1 MKTKFKELLALR
13 FERDGFTLASR
24 ILDLGK
30 DAEIVAGICREKVEE
45 NGEFAKINASLIV
58 EWMENLARNAQAT
71 LDLQVEKD
79 KRND

>member
-1 MKTKFKELLALR
+1 MKTEFKELLDFR
-13 FERDGFTLASR
+13 FEKNGFTLASK

-30 DAEIVAGICREKVEE
+30 DAEIVGGICRDIVKEK
-45 NGEFAKINASLIV
+45 GEFAKINASLV
-58 EWMENLARNAQAT
+58 AEWMEKLAKNAQAT

>member
-1 MKTKFKELLALR
+1 MKTEFKELLNLR
-13 FERDGFTLASR
+13 FEKNGFTLASK

-30 DAEIVAGICREKVEE
+30 DAEIVASICREKVEE
-45 NGEFAKINASLIV
+45 KGEFAKINASLIA
-58 EWMENLARNAQAT
+58 EWMEKLAKNVQAT